1 MPKFNEQQRVIKMDA
16 IEFITTSIETGVA
29 QIALELA
36 KNRLFLECS
45 TMRYAVNTY
54 IHNIKQI
61 SQTLLEKQK

>member
-1 MPKFNEQQRVIKMDA
+1 MDA

-45 TMRYAVNTY
+45 TMRYTVNNYTD
-54 IHNIKQI
+54 NIK
-61 SQTLLEKQK
+61 

>member
-29 QIALELA
+29 QIALEFA
-36 KNRLFLECS
+36 RNRLFLECL
-45 TMRYAVNTY
+45 TMRYTVNTY